1 MKEIIQITPAI
12 SEESS
17 GPSYSVRRLT
27 ESLIKI
33 GRDVNLL
40 SLEWP
45 NTPKINYLHTFPIFG
60 NPRIGS
66 SPKLFDWLDK
76 RVNNTS
82 NPPILH
88 NHGMWQMNAVYPGT
102 IANKYKIPY
111 IVSPRGT
118 FSQIAFN
125 SGSIIKKCFWPLY
138 QKPSFKNVSL
148 FHATSYQEY
157 LDIRNRGFKQPVSI
171 IPNGID
177 IPPRF
182 EKSKRSRRTL
192 LFLGRIHPIKGLDIL
207 LPAWKHLQDKFPDWE
222 LRIVGND
229 FGYHGTT
236 GYKNTIIKI
245 SNQLNLKRVIFLDAL
260 FGIEKWKA
268 YAESDIY
275 ILPTYSENFGVTI
288 AEALSSGVPVIV
300 TKGAPW
306 ENIEK
311 IGAGYW
317 TDISIESLS
326 NSMEELMRMTPHE
339 LNIMGEKGRDWMIN
353 EFSWN
358 IIAKKMSIMYDWVV
372 NDNDNTYEFILKN

>member
-1 MKEIIQITPAI
+1 LKKIIQITPAI

-27 ESLIKI
+27 ESLIEI
-33 GRDVNLL
+33 GRDVELV

-45 NTPKINYLHTFPIFG
+45 NTPKINILHTFPIYG
-60 NPRIGS
+60 NTRIGR
-66 SPKLFDWLDK
+66 SPELFDWLNK
-76 RVNNTS
+76 RASKTANT
-82 NPPILH
+82 PIFH

-102 IANKYKIPY
+102 IANKYNIPY

-118 FSQIAFN
+118 FSQKAFN

-138 QKPSFKNVSL
+138 QRPSFKNVSL

-182 EKSKRSRRTL
+182 EKSEQSIRTL
-192 LFLGRIHPIKGLDIL
+192 LFLGRIHPIKGLDLL
-207 LPAWKHLQDKFPDWE
+207 LPAWKILQDKFPDWQ
-222 LRIVGND
+222 LRIIGND

-236 GYKNTIIKI
+236 GYKNKIIKL
-245 SNQLNLKRVIFLDAL
+245 SNQLKIKRVIFSDAL

-268 YAESDIY
+268 YSDSDIY
-275 ILPTYSENFGVTI
+275 ILPTYSENFGVTV
-288 AEALSSGVPVIV
+288 AEALSSGIPVIV

-317 TDISIESLS
+317 TDIKIESLT
-326 NSMEELMRMTPHE
+326 NAMEKLMLMTPYE
-339 LNIMGEKGRDWMIN
+339 INKMGEKGRDWMIN
-353 EFSWN
+353 EYSWN
-358 IIAKKMSIMYDWVV
+358 YIANKMSNMYDWVV
-372 NDNDNTYEFILKN
+372 NDNENTNEFILKN